1 MTSFLQKAIMFL
13 SPRNAQKEGPIE
25 LSYQPEIF
33 KAKKD
38 QEKVFELTRELVNA
52 QFLLGDDELSKR
64 LWEEVANHNLDPEGI
79 INLMYKCYSHNDLA
93 EMIETDSNYHESSK

>member
-1 MTSFLQKAIMFL
+1 MTSFLQKAIMYL
-13 SPRNAQKEGPIE
+13 SPRNAQKEGPIA

-52 QFLLGDDELSKR
+52 QFLLGDDELSKKALGR
-64 LWEEVANHNLDPEGI
+64 SIQSQSWSRG
-79 INLMYKCYSHNDLA
+79 
-93 EMIETDSNYHESSK
+93 NYQPDV